1 MPETSPTES
10 TVVTSTLMS
19 KGKHYKSSAEVAYIS
34 RKTTE
39 SVEVNKLLDP
49 ENEPEDMSLDEQFL
63 ELSQPVGISLSSL
76 IEVECSKFCQYY

>member
-1 MPETSPTES
+1 MPETSQTES

-19 KGKHYKSSAEVAYIS
+19 KGKHYKSSDEVAYIS

-49 ENEPEDMSLDEQFL
+49 ENEPEAMR
-63 ELSQPVGISLSSL
+63 LSSL